1 MNEENIKCIYC
12 GLEYESY
19 ERVCPNCG
27 TKNE

>member
-1 MNEENIKCIYC
+1 MEETIKCIYC

-19 ERVCPNCG
+19 EHVCPNCG